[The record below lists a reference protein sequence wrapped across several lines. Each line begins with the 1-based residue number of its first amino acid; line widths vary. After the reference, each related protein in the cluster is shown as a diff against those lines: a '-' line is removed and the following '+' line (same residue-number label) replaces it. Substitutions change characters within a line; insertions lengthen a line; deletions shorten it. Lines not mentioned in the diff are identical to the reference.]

1 MEFGFLEVGFFRR
14 FGGGS
19 VANAEGTMTKR
30 TTNDQRRYL
39 LSFVSSRRLFFE
51 RCNEMQPTDG
61 ANGALK
67 FVGNVKCLA
76 KARGWGDITTF
87 SQASE
92 DYQREG
98 GRGAAYGQSDPVHQR
113 AWVVW

>member
-1 MEFGFLEVGFFRR
+1 
-14 FGGGS
+14 
-19 VANAEGTMTKR
+19 
-30 TTNDQRRYL
+30 
-39 LSFVSSRRLFFE
+39 
-51 RCNEMQPTDG
+51 MQPTDG